1 MRRAKEE
8 DIGRGIG
15 CIELMKQNRDVP
27 TIECRPCNACGSDD
41 NQALVRCRILRLLRP
56 QQIRVDSWASFSPP
70 TVFFEFK
77 QLQSRNPSKILRCYG
92 SRHSNVNRFP

>member
-27 TIECRPCNACGSDD
+27 AIECRPCNACGSDD
-41 NQALVRCRILRLLRP
+41 NQAMLSFLVVDLFDKHADL
-56 QQIRVDSWASFSPP
+56 QRVP
-70 TVFFEFK
+70 
-77 QLQSRNPSKILRCYG
+77 
-92 SRHSNVNRFP
+92 